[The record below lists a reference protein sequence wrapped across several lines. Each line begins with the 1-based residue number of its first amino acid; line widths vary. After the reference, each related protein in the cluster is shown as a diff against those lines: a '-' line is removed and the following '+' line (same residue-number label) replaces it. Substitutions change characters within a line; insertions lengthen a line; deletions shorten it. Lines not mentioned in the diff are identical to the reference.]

1 MPPVVVE
8 REVEPTATPEPVVEP
23 EEEEERDSRVA
34 ILIAIVVALLLGAG
48 FVVFLLVWL
57 IRQNGYDHRA
67 ASPAPEIEA
76 DEDDVAVE
84 DPVVESDDGETSGE
98 EENGANDDLRFDR

>member
-1 MPPVVVE
+1 MAVE

-34 ILIAIVVALLLGAG
+34 ILIALVVTLLLGAA

-57 IRQNGYDHRA
+57 IRQNGTDHRA
-67 ASPAPEIEA
+67 ATPATEIEA
-76 DEDDVAVE
+76 DKNDVAVE
-84 DPVVESDDGETSGE
+84 DPVVESDDGETSDD